1 MVPLRQFVQNFR
13 LLSGFGTDHRVFLD
27 VVKACASVSELT
39 SGRALHGCVFKL
51 GHIAC
56 TEVSKSVLN
65 MYAKCRRMDD
75 CQKMFRQMDSVDP
88 VVWNIVLTGLS
99 VSCGRETMRFFKAM
113 HFADEPK
120 PSSVTFAIL
129 LPVCVRL
136 GDSYNGKSIHSYIIK
151 TGLTKDTLVGNALV
165 SMYAKFGY
173 IIPDAFTAFDDIA
186 DKDVV
191 SWNAII
197 AGFSE
202 NKMMADAFRSFCLML
217 KEPTEPNY
225 ATIANVLPV
234 CASMGK
240 NIAYRSGR
248 QIHSYVVQRSWLQT
262 HVFVCNSLVSF
273 YLRVG
278 RIEEAASLFTR
289 MGSKDLVSWNV
300 VIAGY
305 ASNHEWLKA
314 LQLFH
319 NLVQKGDVSLDS
331 VTILS
336 ILPVCAQ
343 LTDLTCGKEIHS
355 YILRHSYLLEDTSV
369 GNALISFYARFGDTS
384 AAYWAFSLMSMKDII
399 SWNAILDA
407 FADSPKQFQFLNLL
421 HHLFNEAITLDSV
434 TILSLLKFC
443 TNVQGIGKVKEV
455 HGYSV
460 KAGLLHNEEEPKLGN
475 ALLDAYAKCGNVEY
489 AHKIFQGLSERRTL
503 VTYNSLLSGYVNS
516 GSHDDAQMLFS
527 EMSTTDLTTWS
538 LMVRIYAES
547 CFPNEAIGV
556 FREIQAR
563 GMRPNTVTIMNLLPV
578 CAQLASLHL
587 VRQCHGYI
595 IRGRLGDIR
604 LKGTLLDVYA
614 KCGSLKH
621 AYSVFQ
627 SDARRDLVMFTAMVA
642 GYAVHGRGKE
652 ALMIFSHMIDSNI
665 KPDHVFITTLLTAC
679 CHAGLIQDGLQIYDS
694 IRAVHGMKPTMEQYA
709 CAVDLLARGGRLDD
723 AYSFITQMPVEP
735 NANIWGTLIRACTT
749 YNRMDLGHSVANH
762 LLQAESDDTGNHVL
776 ISNMYAADA
785 KWEGVMELRN
795 LMKKKEMKKPAGCSW
810 LEVDGKRDVFVS
822 GDCSHPRR
830 DSIFDL
836 VNALYLQMKE
846 PVVF

>member
-1 MVPLRQFVQNFR
+1 
-13 LLSGFGTDHRVFLD
+13 
-27 VVKACASVSELT
+27 
-39 SGRALHGCVFKL
+39 
-51 GHIAC
+51 
-56 TEVSKSVLN
+56 
-65 MYAKCRRMDD
+65 
-75 CQKMFRQMDSVDP
+75 
-88 VVWNIVLTGLS
+88 
-99 VSCGRETMRFFKAM
+99 
-113 HFADEPK
+113 
-120 PSSVTFAIL
+120 
-129 LPVCVRL
+129 
-136 GDSYNGKSIHSYIIK
+136 
-151 TGLTKDTLVGNALV
+151 
-165 SMYAKFGY
+165 
-173 IIPDAFTAFDDIA
+173 
-186 DKDVV
+186 
-191 SWNAII
+191 
-197 AGFSE
+197 
-202 NKMMADAFRSFCLML
+202 
-217 KEPTEPNY
+217 
-225 ATIANVLPV
+225 
-234 CASMGK
+234 
-240 NIAYRSGR
+240 
-248 QIHSYVVQRSWLQT
+248 
-262 HVFVCNSLVSF
+262 
-273 YLRVG
+273 
-278 RIEEAASLFTR
+278 
-289 MGSKDLVSWNV
+289 
-300 VIAGY
+300 
-305 ASNHEWLKA
+305 
-314 LQLFH
+314 
-319 NLVQKGDVSLDS
+319 
-331 VTILS
+331 
-336 ILPVCAQ
+336 
-343 LTDLTCGKEIHS
+343 
-355 YILRHSYLLEDTSV
+355 
-369 GNALISFYARFGDTS
+369 
-384 AAYWAFSLMSMKDII
+384 
-399 SWNAILDA
+399 
-407 FADSPKQFQFLNLL
+407 
-421 HHLFNEAITLDSV
+421 
-434 TILSLLKFC
+434 
-443 TNVQGIGKVKEV
+443 
-455 HGYSV
+455 
-460 KAGLLHNEEEPKLGN
+460 
-475 ALLDAYAKCGNVEY
+475 
-489 AHKIFQGLSERRTL
+489 
-503 VTYNSLLSGYVNS
+503 
-516 GSHDDAQMLFS
+516 
-527 EMSTTDLTTWS
+527 
-538 LMVRIYAES
+538 
-547 CFPNEAIGV
+547 
-556 FREIQAR
+556 R

-735 NANIWGTLIRACTT
+735 NANIWGTLLRACTT

>member
-1 MVPLRQFVQNFR
+1 MEVLRQFVQNSR
-13 LLSGFGTDHRVFLD
+13 VLSGFGTDHRVFSD
-27 VVKACASVSELT
+27 VLKACASVSELT
-39 SGRALHGCVFKL
+39 SGRALHGCVAKL

-75 CQKMFRQMDSVDP
+75 CQKMFRQMNSVDS
-88 VVWNIVLTGLS
+88 VVWNIVLTGLAD
-99 VSCGRETMRFFKAM
+99 SCAQETIRFFKAM
-113 HFADEPK
+113 HLEDEPK
-120 PSSVTFAIL
+120 PSSVTFAIV
-129 LPVCVRL
+129 LPVCGRL
-136 GDSYNGKSIHSYIIK
+136 GSSYNGKSMHSYIIK
-151 TGLTKDTLVGNALV
+151 SGLEKDTLVGNALI
-165 SMYAKFGY
+165 SMYAKCGLMF
-173 IIPDAFTAFDDIA
+173 PDAYTAFDCIT

-202 NKMMADAFRSFCLML
+202 NKMMADAFRSFCRML
-217 KEPTEPNY
+217 KESTEPNY
-225 ATIANVLPV
+225 ATIANILPV
-234 CASMGK
+234 SASMDK

-248 QIHSYVVQRSWLQT
+248 QIHSYVAQRSWLQT

-305 ASNHEWLKA
+305 ASNCEWFKA

-319 NLVQKGDVSLDS
+319 KLVHKGDVSPDS
-331 VTILS
+331 VTIVS

-343 LTDLTCGKEIHS
+343 LANLTFGKEIHN
-355 YILRHSYLLEDTSV
+355 YIMRHSYLLEDTSV

-384 AAYWAFSLMSMKDII
+384 AAYWAFSLISKKDII
-399 SWNAILDA
+399 SWNAILDSL
-407 FADSPKQFQFLNLL
+407 ADSPKHSQFMNLL
-421 HHLFNEAITLDSV
+421 HHLFNEEFSLDSI
-434 TILSLLKFC
+434 TILSLVKFC
-443 TNVQGIGKVKEV
+443 SNVQGFGKVKEV
-455 HGYSV
+455 HGYSL
-460 KAGLLHNEEEPKLGN
+460 KAGLLHDEEEPMLNN

-489 AHKIFQGLSERRTL
+489 AHKIFQGLSKRRTL
-503 VTYNSLLSGYVNS
+503 VTYNSMLSGYVNS
-516 GSHDDAQMLFS
+516 GSHDAAQMLFS

-547 CFPNEAIGV
+547 CCPNEAIGV
-556 FREIQAR
+556 FHEIQAR
-563 GMRPNTVTIMNLLPV
+563 GMRPNTVTIMNILPV
-578 CAQLASLHL
+578 CAQVASLHL

-595 IRGRLGDIR
+595 IRGRLGDMR

-614 KCGSLKH
+614 KCGSLKN

-627 SDARRDLVMFTAMVA
+627 SDARKDLVMFTAMVA
-642 GYAVHGRGKE
+642 GYAVHGMGKE
-652 ALMIFSHMIDSNI
+652 ALMIYSHMIELGI

-679 CHAGLIQDGLQIYDS
+679 CHAGLIQDGLQLFDS
-694 IRAVHGMKPTMEQYA
+694 VRTVHGMKPTMEQYA
-709 CAVDLLARGGRLDD
+709 SVVDLLARGGRLDD
-723 AYSFITQMPVEP
+723 AYSFITQMQVEP
-735 NANIWGTLIRACTT
+735 NTNIWGTMLRACTT
-749 YNRMDLGHSVANH
+749 YNRMDLGRSVANH
-762 LLQAESDDTGNHVL
+762 LLEAESDDIGNHVL
-776 ISNMYAADA
+776 ISNMYAVDA
-785 KWEGVMELRN
+785 KWDGVMELRN

-810 LEVDGKRDVFVS
+810 LEVDGQRNVFVS

-836 VNALYLQMKE
+836 LNSLYLQMNE
-846 PVVF
+846 PVAF

>member
-1 MVPLRQFVQNFR
+1 MEILRQFVQKFR
-13 LLSGFGTDHRVFLD
+13 LLSGFGTDHKVFSD
-27 VVKACASVSELT
+27 VIKVCASVSEVI
-39 SGRALHGCVFKL
+39 SGRALHGCVTKL
-51 GHIAC
+51 GHMDC
-56 TEVSKSVLN
+56 TVVSKSVLN
-65 MYAKCRRMDD
+65 MYAKCKRMDD
-75 CQKMFRQMDSVDP
+75 CQKMFRQMNSVDP

-99 VSCGRETMRFFKAM
+99 DSCAHETMRFFKAI

-120 PSSVTFAIL
+120 PSSVTFAIV

-136 GDSYNGKSIHSYIIK
+136 GDSYNGKSMHSYIIK
-151 TGLTKDTLVGNALV
+151 TGFEKDTLVGNALV
-165 SMYAKFGY
+165 SMYAKCGLIF
-173 IIPDAFTAFDDIA
+173 PDAYTAFDGIS

-202 NKMMADAFRSFCLML
+202 NKMMAHAFRLFCLML

-225 ATIANVLPV
+225 ATIANILPV
-234 CASMGK
+234 CASMDK
-240 NIAYRSGR
+240 DIAYQSGR
-248 QIHSYVVQRSWLQT
+248 QIHSYVVHRSWLQT

-278 RIEEAASLFTR
+278 RMEEAASLFTK

-305 ASNHEWLKA
+305 ASNCEWFKA
-314 LQLFH
+314 LQLFQK
-319 NLVQKGDVSLDS
+319 LVHKGDVSPDS
-331 VTILS
+331 VTIVS

-343 LTDLTCGKEIHS
+343 LSDLTFGKEIHN
-355 YILRHSYLLEDTSV
+355 YILRRSYLLEDTSV

-384 AAYWAFSLMSMKDII
+384 AAYWAFSLISTKDII
-399 SWNAILDA
+399 SWNTILDA
-407 FADSPKQFQFLNLL
+407 FADSPRHFRFLNLL
-421 HHLFNEAITLDSV
+421 HHLFHEAITLDSITV
-434 TILSLLKFC
+434 LSLVKFC
-443 TNVQGIGKVKEV
+443 TNVEGVGKVKEV
-455 HGYSV
+455 HGYSL
-460 KAGLLHNEEEPKLGN
+460 KAGLLHDEEEPKLGN

-503 VTYNSLLSGYVNS
+503 VTYNSMLSGYVNS
-516 GSHDDAQMLFS
+516 GSHDDAHMLFS

-538 LMVRIYAES
+538 LMIRIYAES
-547 CFPNEAIGV
+547 CCPNEAIGV
-556 FREIQAR
+556 FREIQVR

-578 CAQLASLHL
+578 CAQVASLHL

-595 IRGRLGDIR
+595 IRGGLGDIR

-627 SDARRDLVMFTAMVA
+627 SDAHRDLVMFTAMVA

-652 ALMIFSHMIDSNI
+652 ALMIYSHMIDSNI

-694 IRAVHGMKPTMEQYA
+694 IRTVHGMIPTMEQYA
-709 CAVDLLARGGRLDD
+709 CAVDLLARGGQLDD
-723 AYSFITQMPVEP
+723 AYSFVTQMPVEP
-735 NANIWGTLIRACTT
+735 NANIWGTLLRACTT

-776 ISNMYAADA
+776 ISNMFATDA

-810 LEVDGKRDVFVS
+810 LEEDGQRNVFVS
-822 GDCSHPRR
+822 GDCSHPHR